1 MENNYNIKTIKEN
14 GTDFEDLWFSSSSDE
29 ILDNPEDEGGK
40 PFSGLAYELY
50 SNGNII
56 YFTQYKDGLA
66 HGLTREFFENG
77 NKKSDKNYRYGQLQG
92 VSINW
97 FEDGK
102 KKSEQ
107 HYEHSIL
114 ISEKK
119 WDERGILKHQYKID
133 KNSPHFEILE
143 TRRETHNN
151 LGRE

>member
-1 MENNYNIKTIKEN
+1 MENDYSMRDIKEN
-14 GTDFEDLWFSSSSDE
+14 GVDFEDLWFSSESDE

-50 SNGNII
+50 PNGNII
-56 YFTQYKDGLA
+56 YFTEYKDGLA

-77 NKKSDKNYRYGQLQG
+77 NKKNEKNYRYGQLKG
-92 VSINW
+92 INVTW
-97 FEDGK
+97 FEDGS

-114 ISEKK
+114 ISEKQ
-119 WDERGILKHQYKID
+119 WDKEGNVIQEYKID

-143 TRRETHNN
+143 SRRETHNQ